1 LCRRKLVADWEE
13 SVKPSGEVTVGEA
26 TLNYQALQDVM
37 KSDRFKV
44 ARSLCQPEIELYNR
58 AAAIVC
64 SLESSEVKKH
74 DLTYTEA
81 WGGSAQFM
89 DGEYDLATMFVYT
102 DNFRDV
108 GATSTCLVDCQ
119 IGGDGCKELEMW
131 LPHFGDT
138 SAEQYCS
145 LKWYGIDNAYGD
157 LKICAAKAIGE
168 SSLST
173 KDEYANAFTV
183 SHLSQLNCAYDYC
196 HGESDMEEV
205 TVAADCAQSPG
216 LGNSCSADNSCP
228 HGESGQVCC
237 NGTCLC
243 PDMCTEKNRSST
255 NDEPVSSSTSSTVS
269 PGSSSSAN
277 GHGHQRAQQ
286 YCEQPDPILY
296 PEGCRLEY
304 NGRVFNKDG
313 GACQGRCYC
322 QHIHERFRTRYGGRT
337 YACSSPHLDDLPEE
351 NEDSGDVVY

>member
-1 LCRRKLVADWEE
+1 MVSDWEE
-13 SVKPSGEVTVGEA
+13 LVNPTGAVHVGEA
-26 TLNYQALQDVM
+26 TLNYQALQEVM
-37 KSDRFKV
+37 TSDRFKV
-44 ARSLCQPEIELYNR
+44 ARSLCQPQIELYNR

-64 SLESSEVKKH
+64 SLESSEDNKH

-102 DNFRDV
+102 DKFRDV
-108 GATSTCLVDCQ
+108 GATPTCLVDCQ

-138 SAEQYCS
+138 SAKKYCS

-168 SSLST
+168 SSLLT
-173 KDEYANAFTV
+173 KDEYVDAFTA

-196 HGESDMEEV
+196 RGESDVEEV
-205 TVAADCAQSPG
+205 TVAADCSQTPG
-216 LGNSCSADNSCP
+216 FGSSCSAKNFCP
-228 HGESGQVCC
+228 HSESGQVCC

-243 PDMCTEKNRSST
+243 PDICKEKIRSST
-255 NDEPVSSSTSSTVS
+255 RSDDDKPVSSSSTSSTVS

-277 GHGHQRAQQ
+277 GHVHHQRAPQ
-286 YCEQPDPILY
+286 YCEQPDLILY

-304 NGRVFNKDG
+304 NGSVFNKDG
-313 GACQGRCYC
+313 GACEGRCFC
-322 QHIHERFRTRYGGRT
+322 QDINPRHRARYGGRA
-337 YACSSPHLDDLPEE
+337 YACSSSHLDDLPEE
-351 NEDSGDVVY
+351 NEDSEDVVY

>member
-1 LCRRKLVADWEE
+1 MCRRKLVEHWEE
-13 SVKPSGEVTVGEA
+13 LVKPNGEVTVGEA

-89 DGEYDLATMFVYT
+89 DGEYDLATSKWAILPISCLLLLSITHIHIPFHDHLFQVFVYT
-102 DNFRDV
+102 DKFRDV

-168 SSLST
+168 SSLLT
-173 KDEYANAFTV
+173 KDEYVDAFTA

-196 HGESDMEEV
+196 HDESDVEEV
-205 TVAADCAQSPG
+205 TVAADCSQSPG
-216 LGNSCSADNSCP
+216 LGSSCSANNFCP
-228 HGESGQVCC
+228 YSESGQVCC

-243 PDMCTEKNRSST
+243 PDMCKEKNRSST
-255 NDEPVSSSTSSTVS
+255 NDEPVSSTSSTVS
-269 PGSSSSAN
+269 SSSSSAN
-277 GHGHQRAQQ
+277 GHGHQRARQ

-296 PEGCRLEY
+296 PEIQTYLWWTITS
-304 NGRVFNKDG
+304 GRIYWCV
-313 GACQGRCYC
+313 
-322 QHIHERFRTRYGGRT
+322 
-337 YACSSPHLDDLPEE
+337 
-351 NEDSGDVVY
+351 